1 MIELTL
7 PELEL
12 LFRKYVS
19 EKTSIVAFLMQGKTR
34 VKFSG
39 FIDSV
44 SESGLVVKNDTGDFA
59 IFDVS
64 GMQRSLLG
72 DRRDIPP
79 EAAEIEADYS
89 SALSLVREDGEI
101 LTIFER

>member
-1 MIELTL
+1 MVELTL

-19 EKTSIVAFLMQGKTR
+19 EKTPIVAFLMQGKTR

-39 FIDSV
+39 VIDSV
-44 SESGLVVKNDTGDFA
+44 SESGLVVRNENGDFA

-64 GMQRSLLG
+64 AMQRSLLG
-72 DRRDIPP
+72 DRRDIPA
-79 EAAEIEADYS
+79 EAAEVETDYT
-89 SALSLVREDGEI
+89 SALSLVRQEGEI

>member
-7 PELEL
+7 SDLEL
-12 LFRKYVS
+12 LLRKYVG
-19 EKTSIVAFLMQGKTR
+19 EKTPIVAFLVDGKTR

-39 FIDSV
+39 HIDSV
-44 SESGLVVKNDTGDFA
+44 SEVGLVVKDEEGDFA

-72 DRRDIPP
+72 DMRDVPP
-79 EAAEIEADYS
+79 DLGEMSAQYS
-89 SALSLVREDGEI
+89 SALSLERDNGAI
-101 LTIFER
+101 LTIFEK